1 MINSNNKQQY
11 LEKWEP
17 ILTKLGINSQFH
29 VKLALY
35 AEQHISK
42 VHEYRKYQNL
52 SDLAIF
58 GEQSITY
65 ALMVLSKLK
74 DLDKIMIVDSLEGS
88 VGIIEQKILIEHD
101 NNGQYDNFIVY
112 DLVNILNSHID
123 AGKIICI
130 QFLFHTIQT
139 ISEPSLK
146 TQIKCFHNYMI
157 C

>member
-17 ILTKLGINSQFH
+17 ILIKLGVDAQFH

-42 VHEYRKYQNL
+42 VHEYRKDQNL
-52 SDLAIF
+52 SDLAIL

-65 ALMVLSKLK
+65 ALTVLSKLK
-74 DLDKIMIVDSLEGS
+74 DINKVMIVDSLEGS
-88 VGIIEQKILIEHD
+88 VGNHNQKILLDD
-101 NNGQYDNFIVY
+101 NNVKYDNFIIY
-112 DLVNILNSHID
+112 DLVNVLNGHID
-123 AGKIICI
+123 ADKIICV
-130 QFLFHTIQT
+130 QFLFHTIQI

-146 TQIKCFHNYMI
+146 TQINCFHNYMI

>member
-17 ILTKLGINSQFH
+17 ILIKLGVDPQFH

-42 VHEYRKYQNL
+42 VHEYRKDQNL
-52 SDLAIF
+52 SDLAIL

-74 DLDKIMIVDSLEGS
+74 DINKVMIVDSLEGC
-88 VGIIEQKILIEHD
+88 VGNFNQKMFIDNDIDILP
-101 NNGQYDNFIVY
+101 DNFIIA
-112 DLVNILNSHID
+112 DFVNVLNGHID
-123 AGKIICI
+123 ADKIICV
-130 QFLFHTIQT
+130 QFLFHTIQI

-146 TQIKCFHNYMI
+146 TQINCFHNYMI